1 MGRLRLLQNLLWKT
15 MLDTLEYDCIGFAKE
30 AAYSFVLTFFPLL
43 LFFVATFA
51 ALGNEQTVV
60 ILDALRR
67 ILPPGT
73 FSVVESYLQQL
84 MQGRPGRVAAL
95 SFVATLLPAIG
106 LIATL
111 SRALDRI
118 YGISPRR
125 PFWREQ
131 LLCLELVFVVGLP
144 LLLASVAGVVGTHLE
159 HLISRW
165 HGGHVTFGYVWATGR
180 WFLVVLS
187 VFLIQMLLYRL
198 APSRPPRWRHILPG
212 AIFATTLWGLST
224 LGFGI
229 YVANF
234 SAYGRIYGSIGAVI
248 VLLVWMYVVTFVFLV
263 GAVFNRRLAI
273 LELEQQLEKLSSKEA
288 NSVLLTSVT
297 EGTGQEKRYLRWTQ
311 TLWSQL
317 TSVTEG
323 TGQEKGRWRHTCPEQ
338 ASPPDVICR
347 TRERRSPEP

>member
-1 MGRLRLLQNLLWKT
+1 MGRLRQLRNLLWKT
-15 MLDTLEYDCIGFAKE
+15 TLDTLEYDCIGFAKE

-43 LFFVATFA
+43 LFFVAAFA
-51 ALGNEQTVV
+51 ALGSEQTGA

-67 ILPPGT
+67 IMPPGT

-84 MQGRPGRVAAL
+84 MQGRPGRVALL

-125 PFWREQ
+125 SFWREQ

-144 LLLASVAGVVGTHLE
+144 LVLASIAGVVGSHLE
-159 HLISRW
+159 QLITRW
-165 HGGHVTFGYVWATGR
+165 SGGHVTFGYVWAAGR

-212 AIFATTLWGLST
+212 AVFATTLWGLAT
-224 LGFGI
+224 LSFGI

-234 SAYGRIYGSIGAVI
+234 SAYGRIYGSIGTVI
-248 VLLVWMYVVTFVFLV
+248 VLLVWMYVITFVFLV

-273 LELEQQLEKLSSKEA
+273 LELEQQLEKLSATEA
-288 NSVLLTSVT
+288 ASVLLTSVT
-297 EGTGQEKRYLRWTQ
+297 EENGKVEAAHL
-311 TLWSQL
+311 
-317 TSVTEG
+317 
-323 TGQEKGRWRHTCPEQ
+323 P
-338 ASPPDVICR
+338 
-347 TRERRSPEP
+347 

>member
-1 MGRLRLLQNLLWKT
+1 MAAMGQLRQLRTLLWKT
-15 MLDTLEYDCIGFAKE
+15 VLDTLDYDCIGFAKE

-43 LFFVATFA
+43 LFFVSAFA
-51 ALGNEQTVV
+51 ALGNEQTAA

-67 ILPPGT
+67 IMPPGT

-84 MQGRPGRVAAL
+84 MQGRPGRVALL
-95 SFVATLLPAIG
+95 SFVATLLPAMG

-125 PFWREQ
+125 PFRQEQ

-144 LLLASVAGVVGTHLE
+144 LVLASLAGVVGSHLE
-159 HLISRW
+159 HLITRW
-165 HGGHVTFGYVWATGR
+165 SGGQITFGYVWAAGR
-180 WFLVVLS
+180 WFLLVLS

-234 SAYGRIYGSIGAVI
+234 SAYGRIYGSIGTVI
-248 VLLVWMYVVTFVFLV
+248 VLLVWMYVITFVFLV

-273 LELEQQLEKLSSKEA
+273 LELEHQLEKLSA
-288 NSVLLTSVT
+288 AGAASVLLDSVT
-297 EGTGQEKRYLRWTQ
+297 EE
-311 TLWSQL
+311 
-317 TSVTEG
+317 TSKAEAA
-323 TGQEKGRWRHTCPEQ
+323 PL
-338 ASPPDVICR
+338 P
-347 TRERRSPEP
+347 

>member
-1 MGRLRLLQNLLWKT
+1 MHRFCQGSGLFLCVDLFPT
-15 MLDTLEYDCIGFAKE
+15 PA
-30 AAYSFVLTFFPLL
+30 FFCGC
-43 LFFVATFA
+43 VCG
-51 ALGNEQTVV
+51 LGQRADGG

-67 ILPPGT
+67 IMPPGT

-84 MQGRPGRVAAL
+84 MQGRPGRVALL

-125 PFWREQ
+125 SFWREQ

-144 LLLASVAGVVGTHLE
+144 LVLASIAGVVGSHLE
-159 HLISRW
+159 QLIARW
-165 HGGHVTFGYVWATGR
+165 SGGQVTFGYLWAAGR

-212 AIFATTLWGLST
+212 AVFATTLWGLAT

-234 SAYGRIYGSIGAVI
+234 SAYGRIYGSIGTVI
-248 VLLVWMYVVTFVFLV
+248 VLLVWMYVITFVFLV

-273 LELEQQLEKLSSKEA
+273 LELEHRLEKLSTAEA
-288 NSVLLTSVT
+288 ASVLLTSVT
-297 EGTGQEKRYLRWTQ
+297 EETDKAEAAHL
-311 TLWSQL
+311 
-317 TSVTEG
+317 
-323 TGQEKGRWRHTCPEQ
+323 P
-338 ASPPDVICR
+338 
-347 TRERRSPEP
+347 

>member
-1 MGRLRLLQNLLWKT
+1 MGRLRQLRDLLWKT
-15 MLDTLEYDCIGFAKE
+15 TLDALEYDCIGFAKE

-43 LFFVATFA
+43 LFFVAAFA
-51 ALGNEQTVV
+51 ALGSEQTAA

-67 ILPPGT
+67 IMPPGT

-84 MQGRPGRVAAL
+84 MQGRPGRVAVL
-95 SFVATLLPAIG
+95 SFLAMLLPAIG

-144 LLLASVAGVVGTHLE
+144 LVLASVAGVVGSHLE
-159 HLISRW
+159 HLITRW
-165 HGGHVTFGYVWATGR
+165 SNGHITFGYVWAAGR
-180 WFLVVLS
+180 WLLVVLS

-212 AIFATTLWGLST
+212 AVFATTLWGLAT

-229 YVANF
+229 YVSNF
-234 SAYGRIYGSIGAVI
+234 SAYGRIYGSIGTVI
-248 VLLVWMYVVTFVFLV
+248 VLLVWMYVITFVFLV

-273 LELEQQLEKLSSKEA
+273 LELEHKLKKLSLAEA
-288 NSVLLTSVT
+288 ASVLLANVT
-297 EGTGQEKRYLRWTQ
+297 EE
-311 TLWSQL
+311 
-317 TSVTEG
+317 
-323 TGQEKGRWRHTCPEQ
+323 
-338 ASPPDVICR
+338 
-347 TRERRSPEP
+347 TRKEEAAPLP